1 MDVTIGSELTTQHS
15 DGLLLFEERPA
26 TNPLMVFLASKS
38 KLSRINYECDLRTIA
53 GLLGLD
59 DPFLVNWGALTYAH
73 TQAIRTALMETVA
86 NRTGKPLKPSTINRM
101 LSALRGV
108 LRVSWRLGYMDGE
121 TYQRAVDLE
130 PVIGK
135 SLPAGRLLLPDELAA
150 LIDVCQQDPLPT
162 GARDAAII
170 ALAYCG
176 LRRTELVNLDVGDY
190 TPSDGRLLVKG
201 KRRKERSIY
210 LVTGADEILDD
221 WLSVRA
227 SVDGNDKNKPL
238 FLAISRY
245 GQIRPTKRLSSHAVH
260 AAFRKRA
267 EQANVQCSGIH
278 ELRRTWISNLLEEG
292 ADIAVVAR
300 LAGHSSVVTTARYDR
315 RGKKAERSAAH
326 LLTVPRSNH
335 NGKGG

>member
-1 MDVTIGSELTTQHS
+1 MDVTIGSELAIRRG
-15 DGLLLFEERPA
+15 DELLLFDETPA

-38 KLSRINYECDLRTIA
+38 KHSRINYECDLRTIA
-53 GLLGLD
+53 RLLGLD
-59 DPFLVNWGALTYAH
+59 DPFLVDWGALTYAH

-86 NRTGKPLKPSTINRM
+86 NRTGKPLKSSTINRM

-135 SLPAGRLLLPDELAA
+135 SLPAGRLLSPDELAA
-150 LIDVCQQDPLPT
+150 LIDVCQQDTSPK

-170 ALAYCG
+170 TLAYCG
-176 LRRTELVNLDVGDY
+176 LRRTELASLDVGDY

-210 LVTGADEILDD
+210 LVTGADDILDD

-245 GQIRPTKRLSSHAVH
+245 GEIRPAKRLSSQAIHD
-260 AAFRKRA
+260 AFRKRSK
-267 EQANVQCSGIH
+267 QAKVQCSGIH
-278 ELRRTWISNLLEEG
+278 DLRRTWISNLLEEG

-300 LAGHSSVVTTARYDR
+300 LAGHASVTTTARYDR

-326 LLTVPRSNH
+326 LLTIPQSKH